1 MKITVFMLSLATIF
15 MANAQCPKFKQD
27 KYFFCQKA
35 INYDEVGQT
44 STERYQNGAGYV
56 FQSDITV
63 KLQKKTAQIEL
74 GSFYDKL
81 SISGKLGGTVTN
93 ELPLGSSGHTQVEK
107 VSISCEKATM
117 EFNHAIYSHFDANR
131 GEDRYLFWQGVR
143 TQDVLKASIETSY
156 NIGEKL
162 TQKLEYNLFPTKD
175 QKKLIIEEKI
185 TEHGGNSYRII
196 YSCSDRSDV

>member
-1 MKITVFMLSLATIF
+1 MLSLATIF

-107 VSISCEKATM
+107 VSISCERTTM

-196 YSCSDRSDV
+196 YSCSDESDV